1 MPYDEA
7 EPRAFEFAFADAV
20 NTLVA
25 DPHRATALGAR
36 GRARAVEHFGWDR
49 VAERTLAVYES
60 AILARSDFVS
70 RDKGHRSLPAPDSG
84 DHRGRR
90 RQRDER
96 RRTVGRTTVR
106 DASATFSTCLPP

>member
-36 GRARAVEHFGWDR
+36 GRARAVGHFGWDR

-60 AILARSDFVS
+60 AILARS
-70 RDKGHRSLPAPDSG
+70 
-84 DHRGRR
+84 
-90 RQRDER
+90 
-96 RRTVGRTTVR
+96 
-106 DASATFSTCLPP
+106 AS